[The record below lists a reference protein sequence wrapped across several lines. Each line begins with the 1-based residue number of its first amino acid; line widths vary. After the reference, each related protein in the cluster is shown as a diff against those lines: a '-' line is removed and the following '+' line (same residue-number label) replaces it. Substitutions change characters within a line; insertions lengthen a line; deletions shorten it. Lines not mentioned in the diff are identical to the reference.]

1 MTAFVCVE
9 PPGSERLAL
18 LTPHR
23 WPVGMERLR
32 VRFLDGDSR
41 VWARIVDLE
50 LGPEGWSSACG
61 LPFEFVRTGEAEIRV
76 SFEPGACWSHYG
88 TICAELPQERP
99 SMNLDLTLDSPTRSV
114 WRKWLHE
121 AGHALGFIHEH
132 GSVRSTNEWPWD
144 WPAFRRWHEER
155 GLDVEAA
162 LREWH
167 CPGPPSPLV
176 DHDAA
181 DAYSVMC
188 YGAEGAW
195 FTDGRPRGGSF
206 RLSIDDRR
214 RAREWYG
221 PPPFNWQR
229 VWMPHVE
236 S

>member
-23 WPVGMERLR
+23 WPAGMERLR

-41 VWARIVDLE
+41 VWARIVEIE

-61 LPFEFVRTGEAEIRV
+61 LPFEFVRDGFAEIRV
-76 SFEPGACWSHYG
+76 TFHEGASWSHYG

-132 GSVRSTNEWPWD
+132 GSVRSTREWPWD
-144 WPAFRRWHEER
+144 WPAFEAWHRAR
-155 GLDVEAA
+155 GLDLEAA
-162 LREWH
+162 YREWRVD
-167 CPGPPSPLV
+167 GEPSPLV

-181 DAYSVMC
+181 DSYSIMA
-188 YGAEGAW
+188 YGAQPEW
-195 FTDGRPRGGSF
+195 FTDGVRRGSLG

-214 RAREWYG
+214 RARAWYG
-221 PPPFNWQR
+221 PPPLRWQK
-229 VWMPHVE
+229 VYLPGVE
-236 S
+236 R